1 MYREAERSEN
11 GTEMPRQEIE
21 PPTEETHPGVSVQGS
36 RLSKEFTRLGPASR
50 DTDDESDT
58 EKLRKIPPDD
68 ITVTIFCALPFES
81 VAVKYC
87 LDEELDCHPFT
98 WARPQVGP
106 VKAAQCAATVTQ
118 QFPNIRFA
126 LMVGIGAGIPSAKR
140 DIRLG
145 DIAVSIPRDDH
156 PGVIQYDFGKY
167 ELNGSFILK
176 GCLDKPPP
184 ILINADGALEELEI
198 QHKSPLEK
206 IISRVTKQ
214 PSFARPTSEDILF
227 EADFHHVKGDNCITC
242 KELGADK
249 VINHPILT
257 ANEKL
262 RRDILRWLI
271 TINYSPQQDR
281 YIRTRYPGTGQWFLN
296 SAEFQKWLGA
306 SNQTLV
312 CQGFP
317 GAGKTIMT
325 SVVVEHLQSLFQQG
339 SHSVAY
345 VYCDFQKRAQ
355 QKAID
360 ILVSVLKQLTTKLAI
375 IPDGVRDLYS
385 QHQHDNVLFCKT
397 ADISK
402 AIVRVISGLKR
413 AFIIVDA
420 LDECPDAKEL
430 VSQLLQIQS
439 MTGANLFITLRPDK
453 DMQKRLEQG
462 IFTEI
467 WATVQDLNTYID
479 QRASELGAVEA
490 DDAAFQR
497 DIRAEMK
504 RQITESVHGIF
515 LLARFYIDSLADKT
529 TRNEI
534 LRELKSLPKGPLTYD
549 EAYGKTI
556 KRIRTQPPPRLR
568 LASQVL
574 TLLACAERP
583 LTIKELGDALAVR
596 LGHSLLDKGDIPRG
610 FIIVTVC
617 MGLVIVEEDSGII
630 RLVHHTALEY
640 LRDNTACLSSLVNPA
655 IPDSV
660 TVFDAHKNHA
670 AWCDAHRY
678 FGTICLSYLSMA
690 VFGGGACHRKAEFTE
705 RLQSNPLFHYAAHNW
720 GHHVRQSLVLCDE
733 VMSFFREPL
742 KVEASAQLL
751 EKMLGSEG
759 VWQGYTRQLTPLHLV
774 AYFGIHSAV
783 QLLCEAFADVRDSF
797 GRTPLSLAAE
807 NGHEAV
813 VRVLVARNDVDPDCR
828 DVRGETPLSLATKK
842 GHEGVVRALLE
853 AGAEVD
859 IEVNNHREWNCGGYN
874 YHRCDTMT
882 PLHLAAKG
890 KHLTIVSLL
899 LNWGAKVNKPS
910 ISHTTSRRN
919 IMNPLSYCAGYNF
932 KIRPSSNSYD
942 VFEISSHTT
951 ISTALHFAYHQPMVK
966 KLLEHGADA
975 TNKYSVIHNPMYR
988 ELRCPIG
995 MGVFLC
1001 CFCCSRV
1008 WS

>member
-1 MYREAERSEN
+1 
-11 GTEMPRQEIE
+11 
-21 PPTEETHPGVSVQGS
+21 
-36 RLSKEFTRLGPASR
+36 
-50 DTDDESDT
+50 
-58 EKLRKIPPDD
+58 
-68 ITVTIFCALPFES
+68 
-81 VAVKYC
+81 
-87 LDEELDCHPFT
+87 
-98 WARPQVGP
+98 
-106 VKAAQCAATVTQ
+106 
-118 QFPNIRFA
+118 
-126 LMVGIGAGIPSAKR
+126 MVGIGAGIPSAKR

-249 VINHPILT
+249 VINHPIREQPKVHRGLILSGGGVIKNNEDKDRLRRGRDDAVCFEMEAAGIMDEIPCLVVRGISDYGDSHKHDDWQNYAAGVAAAYARALLRRINGKEVKETALMRKALDALEHRIDEISNDLKNHVIVT